1 MYIYRALTPAIEE
14 AHKYYPVILI
24 TGARQVG
31 KSTLCRN
38 LFPDYRFE
46 NLENISSRVAALRDP
61 VAFIENLGSRAII
74 DEVQNCPELF
84 SQIQCVVDEDK
95 TKRFILTGSCNFTL
109 MKNACQSMVGRVAVF
124 TLPQF
129 SLGELSAG
137 ETRLPTDT
145 LIQQGFYPG
154 VIADGIPAKL
164 FYASYYNT
172 YIERDVRDVLRI
184 GNLVKFDT
192 FIRLVASRVG
202 SELNA
207 SALSTEVGISSTT
220 ISEWISILQASYIVF
235 ALPPYFANI
244 SKRLTKMPKYY
255 FYDTGLLCYL
265 LNIDNPKKLV
275 GYPLR
280 GQIFEN
286 LVVGEMMKEA
296 FNRAATPNLYFYREH
311 SGREVDVLRMGADRI
326 DAYEIK
332 SASTFREEF
341 MSNMDQLK
349 KILDRPVDTT
359 LIYDGQSFP
368 PQILNFRDISSTRK

>member
-109 MKNACQSMVGRVAVF
+109 MKNVCQSMVGRVAVF

-137 ETRLPTDT
+137 ETQLPTDT

>member
-137 ETRLPTDT
+137 ETQLPTDT

>member
-109 MKNACQSMVGRVAVF
+109 MKNVCQSMVGRVAVF

-137 ETRLPTDT
+137 ETQLPTDT

-265 LNIDNPKKLV
+265 LNIDNPQKLV

>member
-109 MKNACQSMVGRVAVF
+109 MKNVCQSMVGRVAVF

-265 LNIDNPKKLV
+265 LNIDNPQKLV

>member
-109 MKNACQSMVGRVAVF
+109 MKNVCQSMVGRVAVF

-164 FYASYYNT
+164 FYESYYNT

-265 LNIDNPKKLV
+265 LNIDNPQKLV

>member
-137 ETRLPTDT
+137 ETQLPTDT

-265 LNIDNPKKLV
+265 LNIDNPQKLV

>member
-1 MYIYRALTPAIEE
+1 M
-14 AHKYYPVILI
+14 
-24 TGARQVG
+24 
-31 KSTLCRN
+31 
-38 LFPDYRFE
+38 
-46 NLENISSRVAALRDP
+46 AALRDP

-109 MKNACQSMVGRVAVF
+109 MKNVCQSMVGRVAVF

-265 LNIDNPKKLV
+265 LNIDNPQKLV

>member
-220 ISEWISILQASYIVF
+220 ISEWLSILQASYIVF

-368 PQILNFRDISSTRK
+368 PQILNFRDISSTGK

>member
-109 MKNACQSMVGRVAVF
+109 MKNVCQSMVGRVAVF

>member
-137 ETRLPTDT
+137 EPRLPTDT

-220 ISEWISILQASYIVF
+220 ISEWLSILQASYIVF

-368 PQILNFRDISSTRK
+368 PQILNFRDISSTGK

>member
-137 ETRLPTDT
+137 ETQLPTDT

-164 FYASYYNT
+164 FYTSYYNT